1 MMVKRGEG
9 MENEDKVAI
18 GSRVL
23 IVDDVESNRMIL
35 ESIVAA
41 MGCDPITA
49 ENGEWALEMVEE
61 FPPQLIL
68 TDISMPG
75 MDGYELCRILKG
87 KEKTKN
93 IPIVFISALDDPQD
107 IVDGFRLG
115 GEDYITKPFIPELVQ
130 ARVGVHLR
138 LYQAQHELLDMNRRL
153 QVSISEQLKQME
165 MEKKNTLYAMA
176 NIAAQNSHYGG
187 EYMER
192 LRCNC
197 RTLAQGMQLSPL
209 FEDKISDTFIETI
222 ELAAPLCDIGN
233 IGIPMDLLQ
242 KNTDLTAEETAIL
255 QNHAQLGANILRDLY
270 VSTDYNDFISTSI
283 DIAHYHH
290 EHWDGSGY
298 PDRLQGDEIPLAAQ
312 IVAVINRYCTLTG
325 NETCTREDALA
336 IMGEEAGKKFNADI
350 YEICRKIS
358 RQLC

>member
-1 MMVKRGEG
+1 MTVKRGEG

-107 IVDGFRLG
+107 IVDGFRL
-115 GEDYITKPFIPELVQ
+115 
-130 ARVGVHLR
+130 
-138 LYQAQHELLDMNRRL
+138 
-153 QVSISEQLKQME
+153 
-165 MEKKNTLYAMA
+165 
-176 NIAAQNSHYGG
+176 
-187 EYMER
+187 
-192 LRCNC
+192 
-197 RTLAQGMQLSPL
+197 
-209 FEDKISDTFIETI
+209 
-222 ELAAPLCDIGN
+222 
-233 IGIPMDLLQ
+233 
-242 KNTDLTAEETAIL
+242 
-255 QNHAQLGANILRDLY
+255 
-270 VSTDYNDFISTSI
+270 
-283 DIAHYHH
+283 
-290 EHWDGSGY
+290 
-298 PDRLQGDEIPLAAQ
+298 DRKS
-312 IVAVINRYCTLTG
+312 VV
-325 NETCTREDALA
+325 
-336 IMGEEAGKKFNADI
+336 
-350 YEICRKIS
+350 
-358 RQLC
+358 